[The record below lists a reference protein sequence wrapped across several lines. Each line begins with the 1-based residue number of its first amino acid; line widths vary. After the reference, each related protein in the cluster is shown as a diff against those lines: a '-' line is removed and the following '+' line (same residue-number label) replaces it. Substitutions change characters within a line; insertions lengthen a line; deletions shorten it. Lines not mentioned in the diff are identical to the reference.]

1 MGPIVVIYVYQTYV
15 TTTAAIRRSALLRHE
30 DDLAGDALAEEV
42 KGLLIAG
49 ERQLVGDD
57 RADVQALAQK
67 RRGLVPGFPEL
78 APRDA
83 VDAQPAED
91 DRVVEVDGNRARR
104 QAEQGDAPAV
114 GRHLEGLVDRR
125 LGAAHLQHHV
135 HARAAGFAADLRHH
149 VARAEDPRRAVKR
162 AERDRQ
168 QPDRPAAEDRDR
180 ARGDLLDECGED
192 GVAHRFLDR
201 GYLRGQALAG
211 PGIAFGQAHVLGE
224 GAVRVHAANPEVGA
238 DVLAAGPA
246 LIAGPVDEVSFGRD
260 SGAQWDGA
268 GSGPV
273 GHHSAGHLVAED
285 AGQVLAQT
293 LLGPRIPAVD
303 VKVRATQGDGLQADQ
318 HFPGPRARDG
328 DLAQL
333 GAGLGPSLYEGPHG
347 LG

>member
-149 VARAEDPRRAVKR
+149 VARAVQHAIG
-162 AERDRQ
+162 AHADR
-168 QPDRPAAEDRDR
+168 
-180 ARGDLLDECGED
+180 
-192 GVAHRFLDR
+192 
-201 GYLRGQALAG
+201 
-211 PGIAFGQAHVLGE
+211 HVT
-224 GAVRVHAANPEVGA
+224 A
-238 DVLAAGPA
+238 
-246 LIAGPVDEVSFGRD
+246 
-260 SGAQWDGA
+260 
-268 GSGPV
+268 V
-273 GHHSAGHLVAED
+273 GHHAVSYPPL
-285 AGQVLAQT
+285 T
-293 LLGPRIPAVD
+293 LRRP
-303 VKVRATQGDGLQADQ
+303 
-318 HFPGPRARDG
+318 
-328 DLAQL
+328 
-333 GAGLGPSLYEGPHG
+333 
-347 LG
+347 